1 MLASF
6 LRSATGLPLAVEEQR
21 ALAHTSG
28 NAVELRLASEL
39 EAGLGKEGYSLDV
52 ELWPISFG
60 EAPIKITA
68 ATPAGLFY
76 GGQTLRQLLVAADLA
91 KTKEAGAT
99 WQVPCCHIEDQ
110 PRFPWRGLL
119 LDESRHFFGK
129 EFVKQTIDRLAFY
142 KMNTLHWHLTDD
154 QGWRIEIKKVS
165 QAHGSRLLARSDRAR
180 RQTLRRFLHPGRDP
194 RGCRL
199 RRTAVRDHRARDR
212 DARPFAR
219 RAGLLSAVLLPGRA
233 AEGPHRLRH
242 FAGRLTARATTPRS
256 PSSTTCSTK

>member
-1 MLASF
+1 MHSKPQRFVSFFLIAALFALATRATAAEPEPAALVPRPAKVDWKKSQKGRVQLDSRTRIIYDDSGAKVEAEMLASF

-52 ELWPISFG
+52 ELWPTSFG

-76 GGQTLRQLLVAADLA
+76 GGQTLRQLLVAADPG

-99 WQVPCCHIEDQ
+99 WQVPNCHIEDQ

-129 EFVKQTIDRLAFY
+129 EFVKQTSIA
-142 KMNTLHWHLTDD
+142 W
-154 QGWRIEIKKVS
+154 
-165 QAHGSRLLARSDRAR
+165 
-180 RQTLRRFLHPGRDP
+180 
-194 RGCRL
+194 
-199 RRTAVRDHRARDR
+199 
-212 DARPFAR
+212 
-219 RAGLLSAVLLPGRA
+219 
-233 AEGPHRLRH
+233 
-242 FAGRLTARATTPRS
+242 
-256 PSSTTCSTK
+256 PSIR